1 MKENGKGN
9 EQMDIASNVK
19 QNTDK
24 HGCHKAIY
32 SLLGNGE
39 KMICLA
45 DDLSLEKGEFQS
57 VSDMREYLYET
68 LSRQKEKDGFYG
80 LYILDSVYQP
90 IELVWKFYFLS

>member
-1 MKENGKGN
+1 
-9 EQMDIASNVK
+9 
-19 QNTDK
+19 
-24 HGCHKAIY
+24 
-32 SLLGNGE
+32 
-39 KMICLA
+39 MICLA

-57 VSDMREYLYET
+57 ISDMREYLYET